1 VGERG
6 KGEEEMME
14 RKKRKR
20 RRRKKTELGRGFR
33 MGAI

>member
-1 VGERG
+1 MGERG

-14 RKKRKR
+14 RKKRKK